1 MDSGRRRGRAWAL
14 SHASLWRLLGG
25 ACTGH
30 NHADEVRR
38 QRLLAFDDHVHEAL
52 VSLSP
57 PPVKG
62 RDELQQL
69 GEASISVAL
78 RVGLQEVNAVK
89 PLLDGFT
96 LGAVRAAASD

>member
-14 SHASLWRLLGG
+14 SHASMWRLLGD

-69 GEASISVAL
+69 GESSISVAL
-78 RVGLQEVNAVK
+78 RVGLKDTKQVLPVK
-89 PLLDGFT
+89 KFFLLNF
-96 LGAVRAAASD
+96 SPP